1 MGYGDGKVDW
11 SIQAPTLMPDPGA
24 YQRGQNQGLA
34 EIYEKGADELVETS
48 KRWRALAVE
57 VQKDHDNT
65 GQNMY
70 AWKEMAYYLKDNFAP
85 HLTEDDMKKKYF
97 EIRPEA
103 GKRWYNDHVKDRTWD
118 K

>member
-34 EIYEKGADELVETS
+34 EIYEKGADELVEIS
-48 KRWRALAVE
+48 KAWRAKAIHIQEDLDAVS
-57 VQKDHDNT
+57 VS
-65 GQNMY
+65 GL
-70 AWKEMAYYLKDNFAP
+70 AWKETALFLREEYAP
-85 HLTEDDMKKKYF
+85 HLQMDDLIAKQEGFKPAMQKKY
-97 EIRPEA
+97 
-103 GKRWYNDHVKDRTWD
+103 YNEFISKRTWD